1 MSGLFCKRLAQLV
14 VLSAGLL
21 STNAYVS
28 AQGLGQTAESP
39 PAFEVASVK
48 LSTGSP
54 RNFKAGPSQVEWRN
68 YTLHILIIIA
78 YGVGYTAL
86 SGPDWLDSVNLD
98 VVAKMPASAARLS
111 PEEQRRMTAVMLQ
124 GLLAERFKL
133 KVHQEEKV
141 VPGYALVVGPGGP
154 KMRRVEPL
162 QFNMGVTSVGS
173 IIARSL
179 PVAQIVASAGGAL
192 GMPVRDMTGLSGYY
206 EFNLTWTPEDKVL
219 TAADNTSTAPDDPS
233 PSIFT
238 ALQEQLGLRLEP
250 RKFPI
255 QTVVVDHVERVPTEN

>member
-1 MSGLFCKRLAQLV
+1 MSRLICTRLARLV

-21 STNAYVS
+21 STRRYVS
-28 AQGLGQTAESP
+28 AQGLGQTVESP
-39 PAFEVASVK
+39 PAFEAASVK

-54 RNFKAGPSQVEWRN
+54 RNFNAGPGQIEIRN
-68 YTLHILIIIA
+68 YTLHILIVMA
-78 YGVGYTAL
+78 YGVGYNSL

-98 VVAKMPASAARLS
+98 VVAKLPASAAGLS
-111 PEEQRRMTAVMLQ
+111 PEDRARMTNVMLQ

-133 KVHQEEKV
+133 KVHREEKV
-141 VPGYALVVGPGGP
+141 VPGYALVVAPGGP

-162 QFNMGVTSVGS
+162 QFNRGAVMTGGIT
-173 IIARSL
+173 ARSL
-179 PVAQIVASAGGAL
+179 PVAQIVASATGDL
-192 GMPVRDMTGLSGYY
+192 GSPVRDMTGLSGYY
-206 EFNLTWTPEDKVL
+206 EFNLTFTPEDKVL
-219 TAADNTSTAPDDPS
+219 AGADNTSTAPDDRP